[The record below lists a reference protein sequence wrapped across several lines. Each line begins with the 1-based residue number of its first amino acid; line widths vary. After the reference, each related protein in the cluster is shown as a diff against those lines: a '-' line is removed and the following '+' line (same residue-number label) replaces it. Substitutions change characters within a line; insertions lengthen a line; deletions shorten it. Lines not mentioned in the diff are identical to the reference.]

1 MSQFEENSVAES
13 SESSAAGLYSRSVA
27 AFSAHSVAG
36 SLVDS
41 VAAFSA
47 SSAAD
52 LPVCSS
58 VDSSE
63 NSAAA
68 VAVVAV
74 VGPASFDN
82 RLQQP
87 GAQSPV
93 TYQILALKKSC
104 WSFLLGKLL
113 QDLLMGL

>member
-63 NSAAA
+63 NSA

>member
-13 SESSAAGLYSRSVA
+13 SVSSAAGLYSRYVA

-68 VAVVAV
+68 VAVV
-74 VGPASFDN
+74 GPASFDN

-87 GAQSPV
+87 GDQSPV

-104 WSFLLGKLL
+104 WSFHLGKLL
-113 QDLLMGL
+113 QNLLMGL